1 MARPHCHFY
10 FPFFSRSLSLT
21 LSSSLLS
28 WAIPALLCPG
38 ANPRALLNVNSKGGF
53 FCRRQQLLEL
63 PSLNVMLP
71 LITATSSWQCHSHT
85 HTHTW
90 TRTPL
95 RGSFFGLI
103 LVGVSQSVYLH
114 LLLSCPQPI
123 LVSLNI
129 IGRCNIDFT
138 FWGFLAKEY
147 EIPSLN
153 IKVKWIVKYTRETFF
168 SKRILCKW
176 IIYASDNIYSFR
188 KDKTS
193 IILRSV

>member
-53 FCRRQQLLEL
+53 FLSSSTAARAAFLESDAAVDHRNKQLTM
-63 PSLNVMLP
+63 SL
-71 LITATSSWQCHSHT
+71 T
-85 HTHTW
+85 HTHSW
-90 TRTPL
+90 TRPPL

-153 IKVKWIVKYTRETFF
+153 IKVKWIVNYTRETFF

-176 IIYASDNIYSFR
+176 IIYASDHIYSFR

-193 IILRSV
+193 IILWSV